1 MGRFLPAH
9 PSCVTARKS
18 GIAIDRIVIHTAEG
32 TARGT
37 IAWFQRGD
45 RPVLTATHYVISR
58 AGEITQ
64 MVPDAK
70 RCLHAG
76 AYNSR
81 SIGIEHE
88 ARIDPWP
95 ARVTPSGTV
104 LPPPFPV
111 NDFPDE
117 MLWASARAVAALCK
131 AHGIPADR
139 DHVLGHNEVPGAS
152 HRDPGVMWP
161 WSTYMTMIE
170 AEMGR

>member
-1 MGRFLPAH
+1 M
-9 PSCVTARKS
+9 
-18 GIAIDRIVIHTAEG
+18 IHSAEG
-32 TARGT
+32 TFRGT
-37 IAWFQRGD
+37 IAWFQLGREGRAPRRQGEAEEAWRD
-45 RPVLTATHYVISR
+45 RVAKVVPTATHYVISR

-104 LPPPFPV
+104 LPPPFPA

-161 WSTYMTMIE
+161 WSIYMTMVE